1 MTKWKRSIKG
11 MDFGTIDIRIRD
23 HNGTVIWDFKR
34 RGKNNIPDGI
44 WGFSQF
50 LKEKMGYELVSLLM
64 EMARNDE
71 KFAAALKE
79 RSEQADGPPK

>member
-64 EMARNDE
+64 VNSFLLSCSIASLSAVPARTT
-71 KFAAALKE
+71 
-79 RSEQADGPPK
+79 GT